1 MNKVLTIEQIRAC
14 IAAREEE
21 QDNKNQ
27 MIDSCRDEIKAL
39 TAEVSAAKAS
49 NDYDRYTKVCE
60 QKRKAE
66 LDLEFLEAQ
75 EIKAPEINPEEV
87 RASLDTYIDRYNSK
101 ITSLIDDYAKCRAE
115 LFNKLDT
122 IATTRN
128 QHLEDLLYL
137 ARIAGIEESDVKLHL
152 KRINLREDIKFF
164 LDVQLL
170 SYANSSFFNS
180 VLNGNEYIPDRRALR
195 TNTATYYQFLRDRG
209 YSIPQ

>member
-1 MNKVLTIEQIRAC
+1 MNKALTIEQIRAC
-14 IAAREEE
+14 IAAREKE

-39 TAEVSAAKAS
+39 TAEISAAKAS

-75 EIKAPEINPEEV
+75 EIKAPELNTEEV
-87 RASLDTYIDRYNSK
+87 CAALDAYIDKYNRK
-101 ITSLIDDYAKCRAE
+101 TTSLIDDYTKLRAE

-137 ARIAGIEESDVKLHL
+137 ARIAGIRESDLMLHL

-164 LDVQLL
+164 QNVQLL
-170 SYANSSFFNS
+170 SYANSSFFTS
-180 VLNGNEYIPDRRALR
+180 VLNENEYIPDRRALCA
-195 TNTATYYQFLRDRG
+195 NTATFYQFLRDRG